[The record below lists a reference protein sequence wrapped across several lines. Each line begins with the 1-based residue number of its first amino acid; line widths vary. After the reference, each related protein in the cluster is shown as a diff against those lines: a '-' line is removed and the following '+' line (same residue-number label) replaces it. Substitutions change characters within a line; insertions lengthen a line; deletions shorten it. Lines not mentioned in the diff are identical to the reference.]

1 MSSILDEEAIREAI
15 RAMYLDGERPAPSI
29 TAHELRMKESRTRL
43 RVGFKLPAAVA
54 AALIL
59 VVVLFM
65 ATPLHHPGRLGPS
78 GSTNPAPAGWVTYS
92 AYGIQLSVPKSWA
105 VSFFPGC
112 PVSATEPGLLTIAP
126 SHAGI
131 GCPAAPEHRPV
142 AKVTLDTYSGTVGDV
157 QQEPRTVNGVPV
169 IAVALGDRTSTQWFI
184 PSAHA
189 SIIGTGRGARNVLN
203 TLTRATRNAV
213 EVPGMALGS
222 ASSGLASVPL
232 TGTLG
237 VKNLNTG
244 KVSAVRVLNGQYRFT
259 GSPGRYTVTGSV
271 DHAQC
276 TSGSVSLIS
285 GRYSTV
291 QPIFCGG
298 VQGKHN

>member
-112 PVSATEPGLLTIAP
+112 PVSATEPGLLTIARYLQRHGGRCSARAPYSQRGP
-126 SHAGI
+126 SHCRCAWRSHLDPMVHSLSPRI
-131 GCPAAPEHRPV
+131 DHRYRSRSKERAEHS
-142 AKVTLDTYSGTVGDV
+142 D
-157 QQEPRTVNGVPV
+157 
-169 IAVALGDRTSTQWFI
+169 
-184 PSAHA
+184 PS
-189 SIIGTGRGARNVLN
+189 
-203 TLTRATRNAV
+203 
-213 EVPGMALGS
+213 
-222 ASSGLASVPL
+222 
-232 TGTLG
+232 
-237 VKNLNTG
+237 
-244 KVSAVRVLNGQYRFT
+244 Y
-259 GSPGRYTVTGSV
+259 
-271 DHAQC
+271 
-276 TSGSVSLIS
+276 
-285 GRYSTV
+285 
-291 QPIFCGG
+291 
-298 VQGKHN
+298 